1 MTEPVAAFAVVAIVL
16 TVSALASVLV
26 ERLPISFAVIFLG
39 LGFALGPRGVGLI
52 EIGLHDEIL
61 QVVATLTLAL
71 VLFLDAVR
79 IQIDELRTHR
89 ALPVLILGPGTLL
102 IIAAGAGAALL
113 LFGLPPAGALLIGAA
128 LASTDPVV
136 LRDIV
141 RDERIPRSIRQVLK
155 LEAGLNDLVVLPI
168 ILIVIAAAT
177 ARAADPA
184 AWALLLLKILLV
196 GPLIGFAIGGAGSWL
211 IARLDAR
218 FSVRREIQ
226 ALYGVGL
233 VLAAH
238 SSAAAAGGDGFLA
251 AFAAGLAI
259 PLLNR
264 SLCDCFLEYGE
275 VTSEMAMLL
284 SFILFGAVLST
295 SLTSFALAPA
305 LLLAAL
311 LIVLVRPV
319 VLSLVLARAHISG
332 PARALVAWFGPRGL
346 NSLLLALLVV
356 LAGVPDGERIFSI
369 VGVVV
374 LVSALAHG
382 ISASQLRRRLAE
394 ADPPLV
400 LDVRS
405 RSDFETGG
413 DGIPGEVR
421 VPPDQVVESG
431 AGRPRTRSIVT
442 YCT

>member
-1 MTEPVAAFAVVAIVL
+1 MTDPVAAFAVVALVL

-39 LGFALGPRGVGLI
+39 LGFLLGPRGVGLI

-61 QVVATLTLAL
+61 QVVATVTLAL

-102 IIAAGAGAALL
+102 IIAAGGGAALL
-113 LFGLPPAGALLIGAA
+113 LFGLPPAAALLIGAA

-177 ARAADPA
+177 ARAGDPA
-184 AWALLLLKILLV
+184 AWVLLLIKILLL

-218 FSVRREIQ
+218 FAVRREFQ

-233 VLAAH
+233 VLAAY
-238 SSAAAAGGDGFLA
+238 SSATAAGGDGFLA

-259 PLLNR
+259 PLLNNR
-264 SLCDCFLEYGE
+264 LCACFLEYGE

-295 SLTSFALAPA
+295 SLTTLALAPA

-311 LIVLVRPV
+311 VIVLIRPA
-319 VLSLVLARAHISG
+319 VLSLVLARAHSSG
-332 PARALVAWFGPRGL
+332 AARALLAWFGPRW
-346 NSLLLALLVV
+346 AQFVV
-356 LAGVPDGERIFSI
+356 AG
-369 VGVVV
+369 
-374 LVSALAHG
+374 AA
-382 ISASQLRRRLAE
+382 
-394 ADPPLV
+394 
-400 LDVRS
+400 
-405 RSDFETGG
+405 GG
-413 DGIPGEVR
+413 FGG
-421 VPPDQVVESG
+421 G
-431 AGRPRTRSIVT
+431 AGWRAHLRHCGRGRVGIGTGARHLSDPTGRLVRAPRRSGDLRGGA
-442 YCT
+442 